1 MNFQRVLLFF
11 LWSPGMIF
19 SQLTGAYELTE
30 KSEPGEVTVLI
41 ISENYMAAAIYHS
54 QSHDFIRTYGGAYQ
68 ASGDQL
74 VLNVEFDTRDSN
86 KIGKDIIYSY
96 SMKGQ
101 DLMLEH
107 SDKVIWK
114 KMVEPVTPL
123 AGCWRITDRLG
134 QDGNLSAMPQGD
146 RKTLKIMSGSRFQ
159 WFAINPKTK
168 QFSGTGG
175 GTYTLKDGV
184 YTEKIEFFSRD
195 KTRVGTELSFEATIQ
210 GTKWNHKGKSSTG
223 NPVNEIWTKQF

>member
-1 MNFQRVLLFF
+1 MKFQQVLLFF

-19 SQLTGAYELTE
+19 SQLAGAYELTE
-30 KSEPGEVTVLI
+30 KSDPGEVSVLM
-41 ISENYMAAAIYHS
+41 ISENYMVTAVYPS

-68 ASGDQL
+68 LSGDKL
-74 VLNVEFDTRDSN
+74 VLNVEFDTKDSN
-86 KIGKDIIYSY
+86 KVGKEIIYSFR
-96 SMKGQ
+96 MKDQ
-101 DLMLEH
+101 DLILDH
-107 SDKVIWK
+107 ADKVNWK
-114 KMVEPVTPL
+114 KLLEPSTPL
-123 AGCWRITDRLG
+123 SGCWRITDRLG
-134 QDGNLSAMPQGD
+134 QDGILSAMPQGD

-175 GTYTLKDGV
+175 GTYTLKDGI

-195 KTRVGTELSFEATIQ
+195 KTRVGTELSFEASIQ
-210 GTKWNHKGKSSTG
+210 GPKWNHKGKSSTG